1 MVVGDPCVLLIS
13 TFMLSVR
20 DLNVSYG
27 LRPALE
33 RVSFDVE
40 AGRLVGVVGP
50 NGAGKSTLVKA
61 IMGVV
66 PRRSGAVLLEGE
78 PLEKVRERVAYIPQR
93 AGIDWDFPALVRE
106 VVAMGCVPRMG
117 WLARPARADR
127 ERVEAAI
134 ERVGLADLAHR
145 RIGELSG
152 GQQQRAFI
160 ARALVQ
166 QARLFLFDEP
176 FAGVDQYT
184 ERSILGI
191 FEQLR
196 DAGCALLIV
205 NHDLGDVVRHYDDL
219 LILRGEV
226 VAYGPREDVFTQA
239 NLNRAY
245 LGPVAAV

>member
-1 MVVGDPCVLLIS
+1 
-13 TFMLSVR
+13 MLSVR

-117 WLARPARADR
+117 WLARPAREERA
-127 ERVEAAI
+127 RVEAAI
-134 ERVGLADLAHR
+134 ERVGLADLAQR

-184 ERSILGI
+184 ERAILGI
-191 FEQLR
+191 FGQLR

-205 NHDLGDVVRHYDDL
+205 NHDLGDVVRRYDDL